1 MNTMRGKKA
10 ETKFTFQFS
19 RTDPAHLQ
27 VVDILNRLE
36 RGFKAQYIVDA
47 VMHFIN
53 CDGARGRLINEKH
66 IEAVVKRLLRERES
80 GGDVVLNT
88 VSPVVGVGIKNISS
102 QSDDDRV
109 DSVPAHTNGTGTHI
123 VSSSAGKSKTE
134 KPNPVLEPDVADE
147 ITYDESTY
155 DEAIETLGED
165 GFAAIAGALD
175 IFRRK

>member
-1 MNTMRGKKA
+1 MNTICGKKA

-19 RTDPAHLQ
+19 RTDTAHLQ

-53 CDGARGRLINEKH
+53 CDGARGRLIDEKH
-66 IEAVVKRLLRERES
+66 IEAVVHRLLRERE
-80 GGDVVLNT
+80 GGGNVVLKT
-88 VSPVVGVGIKNISS
+88 AVPVIGVKGVSS
-102 QSDDDRV
+102 QSDDDHV
-109 DSVPAHTNGTGTHI
+109 ASVPAHTNGAGTHI
-123 VSSSAGKSKTE
+123 ASSSAGKSKAK
-134 KPNPVLEPDVADE
+134 KPNPASNPDVADE
-147 ITYDESTY
+147 ITYDEATY

-175 IFRRK
+175 MFRRK